1 MAQSQAIASMITLA
15 LASFVFAM
23 LQGPT
28 RADAAAQALASS
40 EPDRAQLVVISLPDA
55 AGAEGE
61 ARVEAALAEARADL
75 FAEARAACRGREVVP
90 GGATL
95 QATRRGAQV
104 TIEGHLPHRCAAP
117 LLAAR

>member
-1 MAQSQAIASMITLA
+1 MAQSQAIASILTLA
-15 LASFVFAM
+15 LASLVFAM

-28 RADAAAQALASS
+28 RAHVAGQALAAS

-55 AGAEGE
+55 AGAQGE
-61 ARVEAALAEARADL
+61 VRVEEALAEARVDL
-75 FAEARAACRGREVVP
+75 FESARAACRGREVVA

-117 LLAAR
+117 QLAAR